1 MATDVVVAGADGS
14 PPSLAAVGWAA
25 GDAVRRGAVLRVVHA
40 CEGMDYD
47 LPVFSEPEYG
57 AAVSEQCRRV
67 LAEAADLARGRVPG
81 LEVEERLESGP
92 AAEALRRASG
102 DAAVLVLGHRGRGG
116 FRELLLGSVPQRLAG
131 HVAVPVVVVQGEEER
146 GSGEVAVGFDG
157 SPSSEAALGHAFEE
171 AARRGARVRAV
182 HAWEAPVMGPY
193 TVVYTPML
201 EEVSTAAEKTAE
213 RALAPWMERYPHVPV
228 IRSVVCEHPVVA
240 LREASE
246 TADLLVVGSRGLGRL
261 GSAVLGS
268 VGHGVLHHAR
278 CPVVVVPSPENRP
291 AGDGSPDEGAAAPS

>member
-1 MATDVVVAGADGS
+1 MATDVVVVGTDGS
-14 PPSLAAVGWAA
+14 SPSQAAVGWAA
-25 GDAVRRGAVLRVVHA
+25 DDAVRRGAVLRVVHA

-47 LPVFSEPEYG
+47 LPVFSESQYG

-67 LAEAADLARGRVPG
+67 LADAVDLARDRVPG
-81 LEVEERLESGP
+81 LEVEERLEGGP
-92 AAEALRRASG
+92 AAEVLRRASG
-102 DAAVLVLGHRGRGG
+102 DAAQLVLGQRGRGG

-131 HVAVPVVVVQGEEER
+131 RVAVPVVVVQGETER

-157 SPSSEAALGHAFEE
+157 SPPSQAALEYAFEE

-193 TVVYTPML
+193 TMVYTPLL
-201 EEVSTAAEKTAE
+201 EEVSAGAEKTAE
-213 RALAPWMERYPHVPV
+213 RALAPWLERYPHVPV

-268 VGHGVLHHAR
+268 VGHGALHHAR
-278 CPVVVVPSPENRP
+278 CPVVVVPAPE
-291 AGDGSPDEGAAAPS
+291 